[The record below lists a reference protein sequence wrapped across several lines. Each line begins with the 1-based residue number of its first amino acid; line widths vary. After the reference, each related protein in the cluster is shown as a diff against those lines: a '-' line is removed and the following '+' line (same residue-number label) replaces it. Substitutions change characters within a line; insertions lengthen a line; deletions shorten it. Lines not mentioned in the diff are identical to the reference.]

1 MGTTAT
7 EQLKGTPSVAR
18 VDPGLANRIGDS
30 TAFNAAPCM
39 NCGVCTATCPLGL
52 EVLPRRLLRFV
63 MLGMEDR
70 VRENAGAIYSCL
82 LCRMCEESC
91 PAGVPIAENV
101 RSLRRYLNREV
112 FRISAGRPDAR
123 PPRGDA

>member
-7 EQLKGTPSVAR
+7 ERSKGTPSAAR
-18 VDPGLANRIGDS
+18 VDPGLANRIGGS
-30 TAFNAAPCM
+30 TEFNAAPCM
-39 NCGVCTATCPLGL
+39 NCGTCTATCPMGL
-52 EVLPRRLLRFV
+52 ELLPRRLFRFV

-70 VRENAGAIYSCL
+70 VRESTEAIYSCL

-112 FRISAGRPDAR
+112 FRI
-123 PPRGDA
+123 

>member
-1 MGTTAT
+1 MGTTVT
-7 EQLKGTPSVAR
+7 GQSKGTPSMAR
-18 VDPGLANRIGDS
+18 VDAGLAGRVGGS
-30 TAFNAAPCM
+30 TGFDAAACM
-39 NCGVCTATCPLGL
+39 NCGTCTAACPMGL
-52 EVLPRRLLRFV
+52 EVLPRRLFRFV
-63 MLGMEDR
+63 MLGMEDG
-70 VRENAGAIYSCL
+70 VRESTEAIYSCL

-112 FRISAGRPDAR
+112 FRISAGRPEAR